1 MFTEKVL
8 NKKLKIMKSIT
19 RILEI
24 TIAILVAS
32 VLVVSAMTVAWI
44 LAIIFGK

>member
-32 VLVVSAMTVAWI
+32 VLVVSAITVAWI
-44 LAIIFGK
+44 LAIIFGQ

>member
-44 LAIIFGK
+44 LAIIFGQ